1 MNYSHKH
8 KFVWHCPAKVA
19 SRATADFFREYSDLN
34 PHLPSSDNPRMIFTH
49 ENMWPDKECPRD
61 YLHIVNVRHP
71 YYRWISYWKHGLRDV
86 TELEPNTTDP
96 LDALKKFTIERCVAL
111 SQWRVIIQDEERID
125 HIIHAESVEDDLRKL
140 PFVDN
145 DMEIKFTNLNR
156 RPTYIPQGVVWD
168 EGELRELV
176 YDRFRQDYDNLNYGK
191 WDNYDHIWDSSP
203 KPKKQRTT
211 IKFPPKV

>member
-1 MNYSHKH
+1 
-8 KFVWHCPAKVA
+8 
-19 SRATADFFREYSDLN
+19 
-34 PHLPSSDNPRMIFTH
+34 
-49 ENMWPDKECPRD
+49 MWPDKECPRD

-96 LDALKKFTIERCVAL
+96 LDALKKFTIERSVAL

-168 EGELRELV
+168 EDELRELV
-176 YDRFRQDYDNLNYGK
+176 YDRFRQDYNNLNYGK